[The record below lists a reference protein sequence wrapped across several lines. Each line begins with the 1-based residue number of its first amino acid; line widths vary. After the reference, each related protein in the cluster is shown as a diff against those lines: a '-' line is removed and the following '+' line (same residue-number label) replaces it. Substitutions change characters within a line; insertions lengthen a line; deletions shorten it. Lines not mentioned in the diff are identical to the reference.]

1 MGTQREEVMESG
13 KYEWERYDNPSRKTP
28 GYNPFP
34 KGGHLLGN
42 HDTHQGEIRKK
53 A

>member
-1 MGTQREEVMESG
+1 MESG
-13 KYEWERYDNPSRKTP
+13 KYEWKYYNNTSRKTP

-34 KGGHLLGN
+34 KGGHLLEK